1 MTTNNCTV
9 YFFYRW
15 QGTYIV
21 EICKQK
27 HEKKEFT
34 FNDSNLKIII
44 LQTYEHVCI
53 RRCEQIKRS
62 NFISDSP

>member
-34 FNDSNLKIII
+34 FNVRLFKLD
-44 LQTYEHVCI
+44 I
-53 RRCEQIKRS
+53 RI
-62 NFISDSP
+62 

>member
-34 FNDSNLKIII
+34 FKFEFKNHYSTNI
-44 LQTYEHVCI
+44 
-53 RRCEQIKRS
+53 
-62 NFISDSP
+62 